1 MELELLVR
9 LVPIKA
15 VTSWLR
21 KEKFVKSMGQRRR
34 LSKERDVLRL
44 FKAGNYVGC
53 MVRQRRYVRGKG
65 VPIMS
70 SKKEEFVENMGESY
84 RLIFAVMSAVLSGYK
99 REDFVRV
106 MAGRDRQKVVY
117 I

>member
-1 MELELLVR
+1 
-9 LVPIKA
+9 
-15 VTSWLR
+15 
-21 KEKFVKSMGQRRR
+21 
-34 LSKERDVLRL
+34 
-44 FKAGNYVGC
+44 
-53 MVRQRRYVRGKG
+53 
-65 VPIMS
+65 MS

-84 RLIFAVMSAVLSGYK
+84 RLIFAVMPAVLSGHK